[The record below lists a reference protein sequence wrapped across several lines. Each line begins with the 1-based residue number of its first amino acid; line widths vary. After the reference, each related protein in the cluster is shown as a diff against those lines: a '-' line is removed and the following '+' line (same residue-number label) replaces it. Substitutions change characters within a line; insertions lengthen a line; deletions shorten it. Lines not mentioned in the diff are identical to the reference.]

1 MIQQALS
8 GNAATEMIA
17 VITRSIGFSFI
28 VGLAAL
34 AAGCAAPQPRAPE
47 PTGSSSPPS
56 KERSPAAPSANSAAT
71 SSAPALT
78 SPASDLPRYDPL
90 AYLQRVRVACEQL
103 RQYRLVFIRRERRGI
118 GLLKSLHA
126 PERIECWFRR
136 SPFSIRMKWL
146 DPDIKY
152 GESTYVQGQDDDR
165 LRFTPRPQL
174 FNLPYRVY
182 RVNPVTPVN
191 WGECRYP
198 VTEFGVEI
206 LMDRTLQTIAAD
218 PAGTRVTYIGT
229 EPAPGSTRIAH
240 RIRIDYP
247 PDTNPAPVQ
256 ELFIDAQ
263 TNIPLHTEMRFADG
277 AIDTA
282 YTYENLDPTV
292 TLTDS
297 DFVLEYDRAAS
308 PAATAGSAR

>member
-1 MIQQALS
+1 MIQQAFGARAS
-8 GNAATEMIA
+8 TGTTA
-17 VITRSIGFSFI
+17 VTTRSVRLSWV

-34 AAGCAAPQPRAPE
+34 AGGCAAPRPRAPE
-47 PTGSSSPPS
+47 SV
-56 KERSPAAPSANSAAT
+56 AAPPASPNERT
-71 SSAPALT
+71 APAPIGNPQVTPGLT
-78 SPASDLPRYDPL
+78 LTRADSSLPSRDPL
-90 AYLQRVRVACEQL
+90 AYLQRVRATCENLQ
-103 RQYRLVFIRRERRGI
+103 QYRLVFVRRERRGI
-118 GLLKSLHA
+118 GLLKSLQA

-146 DPDIKY
+146 DPRIKY
-152 GESTYVQGQDDDR
+152 GESTYVKGQDEDR

-182 RVNPVTPVN
+182 RVDPVTPVN

-206 LMDRTLQTIAAD
+206 LMERTLATIAAD
-218 PAGTRVTYIGT
+218 AAGTRVTYVGT
-229 EPAPGSTRIAH
+229 DTAPGSTRLAH

-247 PDTNPAPVQ
+247 RATNPAPVQ

-263 TNIPLHTEMRFADG
+263 NDIPLHTEMRFADG

-282 YTYENLDPTV
+282 YSYESLDATV
-292 TLTDS
+292 ALTDA
-297 DFVLEYDRAAS
+297 DFLLEYDRTARAAAS
-308 PAATAGSAR
+308 AGSAR